1 MMQVCKITAI
11 LPSAMTSNFPKRLKT
26 QKTNTEIKQQQ
37 KKKGG
42 GGRRLD
48 HKQVWDL
55 GTYPGKLI

>member
-1 MMQVCKITAI
+1 MIQVCKITPI
-11 LPSAMTSNFPKRLKT
+11 LPTAMTSNFPKRLKT

-37 KKKGG
+37 KKKK
-42 GGRRLD
+42 GRRLD